1 MSFSL
6 YNSPLMRKFSGTAP
20 RVRMQIFPLAA
31 DRTTLDHFVER
42 WFNANIPPEVAVFS
56 ATAPVVICTL
66 LTYEDLSDA
75 DRVRT
80 GIYAQNELYFL
91 VMMERYRLEDG
102 GLRFVEHGATTPF
115 IYVDSPDSAM
125 IGRDRCGFPK
135 ELCTF
140 TPGVE
145 EGRVP
150 WAPDARPI
158 VSLRVWQPGKLA
170 PERTE
175 LVSVVSN
182 VRRSVVGLDDATGR
196 LVPPD
201 PAELTRNDVL
211 WWVQSVIKEAATAR
225 TGVAPATRHGTAK
238 IAETLSGELKVT
250 TFNLRQMPD
259 PTRPPQALYRDL
271 IRLPLRLNRLQEVR
285 LFSEDGS
292 TSARPLSL
300 FVRRRAL
307 NPIVEQLG
315 LHVTARERRA
325 GPEGDDVWDVI
336 DPISPLYLQGD
347 ILLGEP
353 SRLCWQ
359 YDDSGWRTTSGFH
372 RRTTPGPPR
381 APLVDDFVGASTRL
395 ISGRQATSPERDA
408 KVLIVAAH
416 ADLFTRYMAERI
428 PHDSGL
434 QIRPWVRGGFAPVR
448 IAFNRPRPR
457 TGARGPL
464 VWQDGVTMS
473 VSAPVSLVVDGVER
487 HAMFRI
493 LDCYD
498 NPMAVLVAGTV
509 YAGANRFVE
518 FDRSTFDWFS
528 SSSRQRRHIGVR
540 ASIRDERS
548 QEVRVRHDTWLD
560 LVSDVVDKP
569 IRLSGLDAGLVDEV
583 DGIRDRLHLAGIADP
598 DPREQW
604 VHERIALTEVDYA
617 PLGEPLAQPPDRA
630 YWLRVRPTTNLDMVR
645 EFGLVTTTSAAV
657 DSIAKAQSPAWPE
670 LVPVVG
676 LRETSQ
682 RSSTR
687 NVRILW
693 RRHGRRP
700 PRQGPS

>member
-6 YNSPLMRKFSGTAP
+6 YNSPLMRQFSGTAP

-31 DRTTLDHFVER
+31 DRATLDLFVER
-42 WFNANIPPEVAVFS
+42 WFNSNIPPEVAVFR

-75 DRVRT
+75 DRVQT

-91 VMMERYRLEDG
+91 VMLDRYRLEG
-102 GLRFVEHGATTPF
+102 EHLRFVEHGATTPF

-145 EGRVP
+145 DGRVP

-158 VSLRVWQPGKLA
+158 VSLRIWQPGKLA

-182 VRRSVVGLDDATGR
+182 VRRSVAGFDDATGR

-201 PAELTRNDVL
+201 PAEVSRSDVL
-211 WWVQSVIKEAATAR
+211 WWVQSVIKEAAAAR
-225 TGVAPATRHGTAK
+225 TGVAPAVRHGADK
-238 IAETLSGELKVT
+238 IAEALSGELKVT

-292 TSARPLSL
+292 TSARPLTL

-315 LHVTARERRA
+315 LQVTARERRA

-353 SRLCWQ
+353 TRLCWQ
-359 YDDSGWRTTSGFH
+359 YDDAGWRTFSGFH

-395 ISGRQATSPERDA
+395 ISGRQAVSPEHDA
-408 KVLIVAAH
+408 KVLILAAN
-416 ADLFTRYMAERI
+416 ADRFTRYIAERI
-428 PHDSGL
+428 PSDTGL
-434 QIRPWVRGGFAPVR
+434 QIRPWVRGGFSPVR
-448 IAFNRPRPR
+448 IAFNRPRAR
-457 TGARGPL
+457 TGTRGPL

-487 HAMFRI
+487 HALFRI
-493 LDCYD
+493 LDCFD
-498 NPMAVLVAGTV
+498 NPMAVLIACTV

-518 FDRSTFDWFS
+518 FDRSAFDWFS
-528 SSSRQRRHIGVR
+528 TSSRQRRHIGVR

-548 QEVRVRHDTWLD
+548 QEVRVRQEKWLD
-560 LVSDVVDKP
+560 LISDVTDQP
-569 IRLSGLDAGLVDEV
+569 IHIPGLDAALVDEV
-583 DGIRDRLHLAGIADP
+583 DSVRDRLHLAGIADP
-598 DPREQW
+598 DPRGQW
-604 VHERIALTEVDYA
+604 VHERIALTEVDYT
-617 PLGEPLAQPPDRA
+617 PLGEPLPQPADRA
-630 YWLRVRPTTNLDMVR
+630 YWLRVRPTTNLDLVK
-645 EFGLVTTTSAAV
+645 EFGLVTTMNPAL
-657 DSIAKAQSPAWPE
+657 DSIAKADSPAWAE
-670 LVPVVG
+670 LVPVIG
-676 LRETSQ
+676 LRETYQ

-687 NVRILW
+687 SIRILW
-693 RRHGRRP
+693 RRNGGRP
-700 PRQGPS
+700 PQGPS